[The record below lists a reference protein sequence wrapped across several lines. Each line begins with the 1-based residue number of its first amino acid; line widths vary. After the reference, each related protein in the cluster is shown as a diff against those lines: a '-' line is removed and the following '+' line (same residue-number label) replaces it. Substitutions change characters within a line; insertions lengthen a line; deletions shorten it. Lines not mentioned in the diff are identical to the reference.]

1 MNQKIIYSNMQR
13 PYSFRSAP
21 RVIRPLFI
29 SLLAIGYGLLGF
41 TATVQAADT
50 VGISPVIIEKVIQPG
65 TTYEDEVTVFNSSET
80 PVKIGNSV
88 ADFYYDNVGQIRFVE
103 EEQAPISSASL
114 KEWLSIETDEFSLG
128 VGEIKKV
135 PVKVTV
141 PADAEPGGHYGV
153 LFFNS
158 VPTENS
164 MVNVS
169 GRVGTLVLVE
179 VPGDV
184 NKSAELTGFDIGD
197 RVKVNNQDTLSP
209 RSFYE
214 NGPMTFAFSVKNKG
228 NVHFTPEGTIII
240 KNMFGRVVARVS
252 AQPENASAKY
262 RSFPGVEREFLR
274 DWEDTGFLMGRYTA
288 HLEMRDGS
296 GAMLTIPD
304 VSFTVFP
311 WKFVIAGILML
322 LVLISLLVTLM
333 KQYNSWIIKKAKNS

>member
-1 MNQKIIYSNMQR
+1 MNKNIISSTMKR
-13 PYSFRSAP
+13 PQSVRS
-21 RVIRPLFI
+21 IYPLLRAFII
-29 SLLAIGYGLLGF
+29 SLFAFGYSGLGLVSV
-41 TATVQAADT
+41 TNAADT

-65 TTYEDEVTVFNSSET
+65 TTYEDEVTVFNSSEV

-114 KEWLSIETDEFSLG
+114 KEWLSIDAEEFSLG

-135 PVKVTV
+135 PVKVSV

-158 VPTENS
+158 IPEGNT

-184 NKSAELTGFDIGD
+184 NKAAELTNFDIGD

-209 RSFYE
+209 KSFFE
-214 NGPMTFAFSVKNKG
+214 NGPMTFSFSVKNKG
-228 NVHFTPEGTIII
+228 NVHFTPEGDIVI
-240 KNMFGRVVARVS
+240 KNMFGRVVEKLS
-252 AQPENASAKY
+252 AQPENISSKY

-288 HLEMRDGS
+288 SLVMRDGS
-296 GAMLTIPD
+296 GNVMSIPD

-311 WKFVIAGILML
+311 WKFVIAGILFL
-322 LVLISLLVTLM
+322 LVLISLLVTLI
-333 KQYNSWIIKKAKNS
+333 KQYNKWIIKKAKKS